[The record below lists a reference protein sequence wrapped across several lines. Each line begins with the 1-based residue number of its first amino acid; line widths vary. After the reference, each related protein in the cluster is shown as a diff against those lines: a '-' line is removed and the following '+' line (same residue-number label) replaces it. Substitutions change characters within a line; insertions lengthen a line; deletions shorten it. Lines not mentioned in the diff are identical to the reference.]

1 MRESAQPA
9 SRRRLLVT
17 LGVGFAYAVVGVGFA
32 ALDGLAGP
40 GPDRIW
46 RLGAWVVCGALFAA
60 HLIVELLRF
69 ESPSLR
75 AALDAALAAAVGGFL
90 LAVWVNLHQHWVAAG
105 QRSPFAPAALVLF
118 PVVVGV
124 PAFLVALVAGTVV
137 GRFRQRPR

>member
-9 SRRRLLVT
+9 SRRRLLVA
-17 LGVGFAYAVVGVGFA
+17 LGVGVAYAAVGVGFA
-32 ALDGLAGP
+32 ALDELAGP

-60 HLIVELLRF
+60 QLAFELLRLHA
-69 ESPSLR
+69 PPLR
-75 AALDAALAAAVGGFL
+75 AALHGALAAAMGGVL

-105 QRSPFAPAALVLF
+105 QRSPSAPAALLLF

-124 PAFLVALVAGTVV
+124 PAFLVALVACVV
-137 GRFRQRPR
+137 VNRFRRWSQ